1 VRLKLDENL
10 PHDLT
15 DELARRGHDVDT
27 VLHEQLGGRKD
38 PIVVQPRLT
47 TIGW

>member
-10 PHDLT
+10 PDDVT

-27 VLHEQLGGRKD
+27 VLDEHLGAGRT
-38 PIVVQPRLT
+38 R
-47 TIGW
+47 